1 MFRAPTQAG
10 LPPFSLMLRD
20 LPTTPTQAAR
30 HLGLTPRTIE
40 AYAKHDNAPRA
51 VMLAVFWETRW
62 GRSAADVEA
71 ANWGATYYRHAMA
84 LEREN
89 AALRRQMAEIES
101 AMAAGDPAANAPFIT
116 AGSLA
121 RQVRQEP
128 LNLFRVKGLPRF

>member
-20 LPTTPTQAAR
+20 VPFGVAQVAR
-30 HLGLTPRTIE
+30 HLGVTVPTVER
-40 AYAKHDNAPRA
+40 YAKTESAPRP
-51 VMLAVFWETRW
+51 VMLALFWETRW

-71 ANWGATYYRHAMA
+71 NNWGAVYYRLAKS

-89 AALRRQMAEIES
+89 AILKRQMAELE
-101 AMAAGDPAANAPFIT
+101 AAAAAGDAAANAPYIQ

-121 RQVRQEP
+121 RKVWHEP
-128 LNLFRVKGLPRF
+128 LHLFRVQGLPRF